1 MQRAPASGGQAGLAA
16 EVEPTAVERL
26 DRVGNLLAEKKPW
39 PAFLQITARA
49 TEEWEACPTPV
60 QEALTWM
67 ATATVG
73 VLDIASVG
81 PLVPVCQAFKAL
93 IEAAEGAAE
102 SHDKLQGL
110 VSRCAFLTTVLIQH
124 HRVVGPL
131 AQVQKPMKD
140 FIATTNNLAAF
151 AAKWAKGG
159 KRRAFV
165 YHRTD
170 LKTLADFEEGLRG
183 ITNDIALVDGLEHHQ
198 LLLAMHGHLRPP
210 TLPGIAAVP
219 RGAISLTDAHVSR
232 PSLLERA
239 VDYLTN
245 TARGDAPC
253 VLIGMAGGGKS
264 VLASAVVRDE
274 RIREHFS
281 TGIFWWRVGRDAK
294 DQLHE
299 WLEGLVLRVASSS
312 GTSPPMLASVEKVTR
327 YLKEFCADAVSP
339 RLVVLDNV
347 WEQEVVD
354 ALQLTGLQL
363 LVTTRDR
370 SVVSMP
376 GECVEVGDM
385 EEDEALEV
393 LRVGCGAPKNLE
405 LPRLEALQGPP
416 QEPKSWRTL
425 HEALHKAMT
434 TRLGT
439 DRIMT
444 VPERIDDVLE
454 MSLGAMADDPAKRKR
469 CLFLGVLAPRAMAPS
484 DMLAQLWD
492 EAPGAAKTFAA
503 QLVDQSML
511 QPAGDDF
518 RVHDLVLRFLKP
530 KLKADPNRSIAT
542 SRTAEYMGQPE
553 VLRRYVSAGETSGG
567 IYSLVAL
574 WRSVE
579 DLGEDSQAAAVYAS
593 SLNGVREGTLW
604 ERASRVVFLMGK
616 YEEAGPLFERT
627 LQVFG
632 AAVGEEHPGYASALN
647 NRALLLIEQV
657 KAITKVAGHFLWS
670 SIDGAACV
678 SPRTRFNVLLFLFIF
693 QGKYDEGRPL
703 FVRATE
709 ILGNVLHPFW
719 QATAAL
725 NNRAAFLES
734 QPLREL
740 AKDTWEKT
748 PDLELLATVLS
759 NRAVLFA
766 KQVRAK
772 AVPSHKRSQAIR
784 EKVLGPEHADVA
796 RSLNNPSG
804 VVKKGTYSEAERL
817 CERSQA
823 ILEKV
828 LGPEH
833 PDMAFSLSHRATF
846 LAYQGK
852 YCEAK
857 PLHERSRAIREK
869 VLDPERA
876 DVVTQ
881 QRGGGKYAEA
891 EPLYERCQAIQ
902 EKTLGPT
909 HPKFAATLNN
919 RAGLFKSQGKYEEAN
934 SLYLRGLEI
943 LGATVGEEHPD
954 CASALSDRA
963 GVLRM

>member
-159 KRRAFV
+159 KRRAF
-165 YHRTD
+165 
-170 LKTLADFEEGLRG
+170 EGLRG

-405 LPRLEALQGPP
+405 LPRLEALQG
-416 QEPKSWRTL
+416 
-425 HEALHKAMT
+425 
-434 TRLGT
+434 
-439 DRIMT
+439 
-444 VPERIDDVLE
+444 
-454 MSLGAMADDPAKRKR
+454 
-469 CLFLGVLAPRAMAPS
+469 
-484 DMLAQLWD
+484 
-492 EAPGAAKTFAA
+492 
-503 QLVDQSML
+503 
-511 QPAGDDF
+511 
-518 RVHDLVLRFLKP
+518 
-530 KLKADPNRSIAT
+530 
-542 SRTAEYMGQPE
+542 
-553 VLRRYVSAGETSGG
+553 
-567 IYSLVAL
+567 
-574 WRSVE
+574 
-579 DLGEDSQAAAVYAS
+579 
-593 SLNGVREGTLW
+593 
-604 ERASRVVFLMGK
+604 K

-647 NRALLLIEQV
+647 NRALLLIE
-657 KAITKVAGHFLWS
+657 
-670 SIDGAACV
+670 
-678 SPRTRFNVLLFLFIF
+678 

-734 QPLREL
+734 QGKHAEAEPL
-740 AKDTWEKT
+740 
-748 PDLELLATVLS
+748 PSTV
-759 NRAVLFA
+759 R
-766 KQVRAK
+766 
-772 AVPSHKRSQAIR
+772 PSHKRSQAIR